1 MPEHWLARPGC
12 DVRSGRTQR
21 LLGGLGLG
29 YLQTAGSV
37 LAGLWLTP
45 FLLRRLGSH
54 DYGLWLLGTQVV
66 FYLGL
71 MDLGIVA
78 LVPREVAGASGL
90 PPAVRID
97 AIKTL
102 IGQTARVVLWQLPVV
117 AMVGGVVVW
126 LLPSEWALLRGPLGV
141 VVLVFVAAFP
151 FRILIAV
158 LQGLQDLAFVGTT
171 QLTSWAVGTAVT
183 IGGVLT
189 GLGLYSLTFG
199 WVATQVVLAGMAWVR
214 LRRVF
219 PEMTP
224 ARLPSLT
231 IAAIREQ
238 LGRSAWISVGQVAQ
252 VLLSGTDLVV
262 IGKLLGPAAVVPYA
276 CTAKLT
282 TMLANQPQMFMQLAL
297 PALSELR
304 ASAARERLFE
314 VSRSLTQIMLLASGA
329 IVAVVLATNDAFVGW
344 WVGDGQFAGTGLT
357 VLLLAGMAI
366 RHLNTT
372 AVYALFCFGNER
384 RLALT
389 AIAEGVTGTVCMFL
403 LVPAIGL
410 YGAVMGP
417 LLATCAI
424 SMPSNFRA
432 LAREEGTSAMSFL
445 TPLVP
450 WVVRLSVLL
459 GCLIAFLSFVRV
471 EGLIGLVS
479 VSLGVAAAYLAIMIP
494 VLRRPPLGSMLASA
508 LMPWADRAL
517 GLVRRRAGQ
526 AVTLGS

>member
-1 MPEHWLARPGC
+1 MQRGC

-29 YLQTAGSV
+29 YLHTAGTV

-45 FLLRRLGSH
+45 FLLHRLGSH

-102 IGQTARVVLWQLPVV
+102 IGHTARVVLWQLPAV
-117 AMVGGVVVW
+117 ACVGGVVVW
-126 LLPSEWALLRGPLGV
+126 LLPSEWALLRGPIGV

-151 FRILIAV
+151 CRILIAV

-171 QLTSWAVGTAVT
+171 QLTSWAAGTVVT
-183 IGGVLT
+183 IVGVIA

-199 WVATQVVLAGMAWVR
+199 WVATQVVSAAMAWVR

-219 PEMTP
+219 PEMKP
-224 ARLPSLT
+224 DHLPSLT
-231 IAAIREQ
+231 IAALREQ
-238 LGRSAWISVGQVAQ
+238 LGRSVWISVGQLAQ
-252 VLLSGTDLVV
+252 VLLSGTDLIV

-304 ASAARERLFE
+304 ASASRDRLFA

-329 IVAVVLATNDAFVGW
+329 IVAVVLATNEAFVGW

-357 VLLLAGMAI
+357 ILLLAGMVI

-372 AVYALFCFGNER
+372 AIYALFCFGNER

-389 AIAEGVTGTVCMFL
+389 GIAEGLGSTVIMFL

-410 YGAVMGP
+410 YGAVLSP
-417 LLATCAI
+417 LLASCFI
-424 SMPSNFRA
+424 SMPNNFRA
-432 LAREEGTSAMSFL
+432 LAREEGTSAMSLL

-450 WVVRLSVLL
+450 WATRLVVLL
-459 GCLIAFLSFVRV
+459 GCLIAFQSLVRV
-471 EGLIGLVS
+471 NGLAGLIS
-479 VSLGVAAAYLAIMIP
+479 VTLGVAAAYLAAMIP
-494 VLRRPPLGSMLASA
+494 VLRRPPLGLMLRSA
-508 LMPWADRAL
+508 VTPWGDRAN
-517 GLVRRRAGQ
+517 GLVRRLAGQ
-526 AVTLGS
+526 PVTLGN